1 MNDITT
7 KNNNLVAIGQYADK
21 YWATLSLIFE
31 QTEDM
36 SKAVFFFDWE
46 TRQFYMMDGTDTSD
60 PNRYI
65 MFCVSDSCLYAP
77 KRINLSTG
85 LYLLNRNGYLPLSI
99 TFQRAETEL
108 LTAAEF
114 DAEFPNIRKQL
125 AKEAANYG
133 EYS

>member
-7 KNNNLVAIGQYADK
+7 KNNNLIAIGQYADK

-60 PNRYI
+60 PDRYI

-85 LYLLNRNGYLPLSI
+85 LYLLNINGYLPLSI

-108 LTAAEF
+108 LTAEEF
-114 DAEFPNIRKQL
+114 DAEFPNIRQQL
-125 AKEAANYG
+125 AREAVNYG
-133 EYS
+133 EHS